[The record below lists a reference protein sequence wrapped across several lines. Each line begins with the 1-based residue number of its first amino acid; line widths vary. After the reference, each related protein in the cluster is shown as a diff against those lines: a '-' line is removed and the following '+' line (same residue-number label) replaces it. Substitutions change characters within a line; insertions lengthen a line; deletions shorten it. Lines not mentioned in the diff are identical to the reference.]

1 MRPQTLDQVVG
12 QHHLVAKG
20 APLRQM
26 IEQDR
31 LRSAILWGPPG
42 TGKTTIARV
51 IANTTSSE
59 FVMLHAATSGVKELR
74 EVVAAAEER
83 LGIQQRGTVVFIDE
97 LFRWTK
103 SQITSLL
110 EPTESGIICLVG
122 ATTESP
128 WFEINSALLS
138 RSTIYKLDPLEE
150 EDIAEVIRRALGIL
164 GASAT
169 NETVDQIVHMASG
182 DARQAIGL
190 VELVYAVAVGRCGA
204 GPVVLEP
211 TDVER
216 SGAAKVYRYNTDEHY
231 TLARAIIQSISAGD
245 VQASCY
251 YCVRCERS
259 GMDMKFL
266 ARRLVIEAAE
276 EIGMADPR
284 ALQIAVANFEA
295 LDRVGLPEAMIPM
308 MQTVIY
314 LARAPKSNSVLQA
327 LHKASAIVDHSPAYQ
342 MPAHLRVV
350 DESAGPQ
357 AGVMAS
363 KLQMNRHEHASDNA
377 RRQYLPDEL
386 VGTVFYEPSEN
397 DKL

>member
-1 MRPQTLDQVVG
+1 
-12 QHHLVAKG
+12 
-20 APLRQM
+20 
-26 IEQDR
+26 
-31 LRSAILWGPPG
+31 
-42 TGKTTIARV
+42 
-51 IANTTSSE
+51 
-59 FVMLHAATSGVKELR
+59 
-74 EVVAAAEER
+74 
-83 LGIQQRGTVVFIDE
+83 
-97 LFRWTK
+97 
-103 SQITSLL
+103 
-110 EPTESGIICLVG
+110 
-122 ATTESP
+122 
-128 WFEINSALLS
+128 
-138 RSTIYKLDPLEE
+138 
-150 EDIAEVIRRALGIL
+150 
-164 GASAT
+164 
-169 NETVDQIVHMASG
+169 
-182 DARQAIGL
+182 
-190 VELVYAVAVGRCGA
+190 
-204 GPVVLEP
+204 
-211 TDVER
+211 
-216 SGAAKVYRYNTDEHY
+216 
-231 TLARAIIQSISAGD
+231 
-245 VQASCY
+245 
-251 YCVRCERS
+251 
-259 GMDMKFL
+259 MDMKFL